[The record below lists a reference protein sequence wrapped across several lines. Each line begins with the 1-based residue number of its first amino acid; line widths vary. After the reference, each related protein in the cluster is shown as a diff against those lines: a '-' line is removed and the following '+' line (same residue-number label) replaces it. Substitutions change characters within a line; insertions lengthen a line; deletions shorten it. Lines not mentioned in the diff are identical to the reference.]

1 MRVVIR
7 YFKEKPLYLLLV
19 ASLLAIGLD
28 LLGAAPVWILA
39 SASLGMIPMAGLIGE
54 ATESLAEMAGPRL
67 GGLLNAT
74 FGNAAEL
81 IIALVAIREGLL
93 ELVKASITGSILG
106 NLLVVMGL
114 SMLAGGLKHGVL
126 IFDRK
131 KASSDSILLVLA
143 VITLAVPSLFVQTS
157 NGADEAAVEWLSLGV
172 ASLMILIYV
181 LGLVYSLKG
190 RGAGLLRPSAERGP
204 HGSGR
209 WSPRASLGLLIAATL
224 GVVWLS
230 EILVRQVEPVVSGL
244 GVSEFFLG
252 IILIPL
258 IGNVAEHMVAI
269 TVAMKNQMDLSVEI
283 SVGSSLQ
290 IALFVAP
297 VLVFASL
304 ALGNPLTLVFNSFE
318 LIALVGGV
326 LIAALVA
333 SDGEAN
339 WLEGV
344 ELLVV
349 YFVLA
354 LAFFLLPV

>member
-1 MRVVIR
+1 MRTAFK

-19 ASLLAIGLD
+19 AALLAIVLD
-28 LLGAAPVWILA
+28 LLEVGPVWILA

-54 ATESLAEMAGPRL
+54 ATESLAERAGPRL

-81 IIALVAIREGLL
+81 IITLVAIREGLL

-114 SMLAGGLKHGVL
+114 SMLAGGLRHGVL
-126 IFDRK
+126 TFDRK

-143 VITLAVPSLFVQTS
+143 VITMAVPSLFVQTS
-157 NGADEAAVEWLSLGV
+157 NGASEAAIEWLSLGV
-172 ASLMILIYV
+172 ATLMILVYV

-190 RGAGLLRPSAERGP
+190 RGAGLLRPAAEPAMHDKRM
-204 HGSGR
+204 
-209 WSPRASLGLLIAATL
+209 SPRASVGLLVAATL

-258 IGNVAEHMVAI
+258 IGNVAEHMVAV
-269 TVAMKNQMDLSVEI
+269 TVALKNQMNLSVEI

-304 ALGNPLTLVFNSFE
+304 AMGNPLTLVFNSFE
-318 LIALVGGV
+318 LIALIGGV